1 MRKIVWT
8 FGIIAGIISGGIFFL
23 DIPEPGETMNF
34 EDGKIWGY
42 VSMIVALSTIFF
54 AVWQYR
60 RTTPEKS
67 VGFKKSFLI
76 GFYITLIASVMY
88 AIGWEIYFNLY
99 AADFGDQYVT
109 FQQEQLESQGK
120 TADEIE
126 TILAPQRET
135 MEMYSENF
143 LFRFGLTFL
152 EIFPV
157 GLIVSLLVATI
168 FGVFMRP
175 KAQVE
180 VK

>member
-23 DIPEPGETMNF
+23 DIPEPGETMDF

-60 RTTPEKS
+60 KTTSSNS

-76 GFYITLIASVMY
+76 GFYITLIASAFYIV
-88 AIGWEIYFNLY
+88 GWEIYFNLY
-99 AADFGDQYVT
+99 ASDFGDQYVA
-109 FQQEQLESQGK
+109 FQQEQLEAQGK
-120 TADEIE
+120 TSDEIE
-126 TILAPQRET
+126 TILGPQRET

-143 LFRFGLTFL
+143 FFRAGLTFL

-175 KAQVE
+175 KAQVD
-180 VK
+180 VR